1 VPWVQQHS
9 ELLTVIGVV
18 LAGIGVV
25 IAWLQLRKKEPPA
38 ASTVD
43 RSETNSAVASGV
55 GNTPI
60 AIHSEG
66 DVIFNHPPP
75 SVPVQPKLGKPEP
88 RRPNIKYIGAS
99 TVSIEDA
106 GRVGLVE
113 RGGSGPNA
121 IVIRFRN
128 EAEGTQTVGVCVR
141 ALLIYKDGE
150 HEIDSVKGFWLET
163 QSNIFHCHVDDRL
176 TVLAGLVVDGTFIA
190 YEAQKHVL
198 SRDIYHVPDPHYLRD
213 FTTST
218 LFVRLTDADHGHV
231 LYTGEFVVTKNPL
244 SIVPKKVA

>member
-1 VPWVQQHS
+1 M
-9 ELLTVIGVV
+9 IGLVV
-18 LAGIGVV
+18 TGIGVV

-43 RSETNSAVASGV
+43 RSETNSAVASGS

-60 AIHSEG
+60 AIHAR
-66 DVIFNHPPP
+66 DVV
-75 SVPVQPKLGKPEP
+75 SAPVQPKPEKSQP
-88 RRPNIKYIGAS
+88 RRPNIKYIGAY

-106 GRVGLVE
+106 GRFGLVE
-113 RGGSGPNA
+113 RGSGPNA